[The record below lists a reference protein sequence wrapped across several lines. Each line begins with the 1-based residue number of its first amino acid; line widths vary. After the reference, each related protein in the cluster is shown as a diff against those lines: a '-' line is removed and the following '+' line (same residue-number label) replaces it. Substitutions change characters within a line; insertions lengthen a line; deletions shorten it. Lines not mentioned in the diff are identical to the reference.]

1 MSDGESDGAAPHA
14 AGDEEAA
21 IEATEDWV
29 VERCGVEDI
38 TAWTQLALPGYTTAY
53 PKLRGLGTA
62 LISFAGL
69 TLFLAPGLRLG
80 ARWNRLGQA
89 VKTRKKR

>member
-21 IEATEDWV
+21 VEATEDWV

-38 TAWTQLALPGYTTAY
+38 TAWPRRFQ
-53 PKLRGLGTA
+53 R
-62 LISFAGL
+62 
-69 TLFLAPGLRLG
+69 APSRSPG
-80 ARWNRLGQA
+80 ARNSVSPANEISA
-89 VKTRKKR
+89 VPSPRSFGYAVV